1 MRGLLLAAVAAV
13 VLSGCVTHV
22 DYEEPILFSC
32 GYLTGD
38 NPQDV
43 CHASLYRVP
52 AEERSADMVD
62 AIRRSLEIEGD

>member
-1 MRGLLLAAVAAV
+1 MRALLLAAGAMA
-13 VLSGCVTHV
+13 LFGCATHV
-22 DYEEPILFSC
+22 DYEEPVLFSC

-43 CHASLYRVP
+43 CHASIYRVP
-52 AEERSADMVD
+52 VDERNADMVE